1 MNRRKLSCIIVAMA
15 LVTTL
20 ALPGPASAAPRGHVP
35 GADAWAW
42 FSGLWNRAVAVLV
55 PGGQAIQKAGLGI
68 DPNGGTPASGSGATG
83 QSSGTSGTTGQG
95 DAGLGIDPNG

>member
-15 LVTTL
+15 LVTAL

-42 FSGLWNRAVAVLV
+42 FSRLWSRAVAVLV
-55 PGGQAIQKAGLGI
+55 PGDGGSQKQGYGI
-68 DPNGGTPASGSGATG
+68 DPNGSD
-83 QSSGTSGTTGQG
+83 QG
-95 DAGLGIDPNG
+95 YGIDPNGTTTTDQGHGIDPNG

>member
-42 FSGLWNRAVAVLV
+42 FSGLWNRAVSVLV
-55 PGGQAIQKAGLGI
+55 PGDGVLRKEGHGI
-68 DPNGGTPASGSGATG
+68 DPNGGTTG
-83 QSSGTSGTTGQG
+83 QS
-95 DAGLGIDPNG
+95 DAGLGMDPDGSTTGALDSNVGPNG